1 MGLGGTILV
10 ATVTA
15 VVVFALVANVSSL
28 GSLTGY
34 TASGYVA

>member
-1 MGLGGTILV
+1 MGKEILIATI
-10 ATVTA
+10 TA
-15 VVVFALVANVSSL
+15 VVVFALVANISTL